1 MKLMKKLLSAV
12 TAAALGLTMTTALST
27 GTVTST
33 ASAADM
39 TAVELVEDMGLGW
52 NLGNALDSTNTWTAN
67 LEPSDIETAWG
78 NVETT
83 EAMIQ
88 EIKKAGFNTVRIPVT
103 WWDMTGTTGT
113 ASMSDFDGEVA
124 EKFLARVKEVVD
136 YCIDN
141 DMYAIINTHHDED
154 WEKDTSKIDIFEKL
168 WKQIATYFAD
178 YDEHLVFEG
187 MNEVSFSSN
196 AEAMTYN
203 QAFVDTVRATGDNNS
218 DRLLIVTAV
227 SNNTSKA
234 LSSDFSMP
242 DDDSDMLAVSVHYY
256 EPSTFCVAST
266 DSIWGYSSTWGT
278 TSEYTTLAN
287 DFEDLKEKFTDNGY
301 GVIIGE
307 YGVCNADKYYT
318 TTSYDKD
325 QDSIEAYYKE
335 VMSRAYEIEGV
346 CAIAWDDSDSGTIAL
361 FSRKTRSWYATEIY
375 DILQEV
381 LNGETSDVYEKTDR
395 VSFDADEIDE
405 GDGSWLIDLSEY
417 ADLGVTVSS
426 VVVNYTMT
434 SELGSSEYTGDI
446 NLSFNIIEDGNDATD
461 PTWCYLDSGGLAVGD
476 TVYTFDFPSDNTYV
490 TETDDNGNAVT
501 TLNGELDMDYLKLES
516 WWTWSGTDD
525 DTVTITIESVTV
537 IFDGYI
543 YTESGDGTTTT
554 TTETTAT
561 DDTDDTTS
569 GDPVG
574 NAYLIG
580 SFGTAE
586 NWAADGDSITSASV
600 TGDGTY
606 TVSWDLEEATS
617 TGSSWFLA
625 VQIDPA
631 GEADTFTTDTFEDL
645 EVTLDSVTVDG
656 VAIEDLSTAYI
667 NTRYYESNGVTR
679 IYLHDDWTK
688 TGAEVLDDMDI
699 ESNITVTFTISGTG
713 IEASS
718 DTTTTTTETTTT
730 TTETTTT
737 SDGGDTTSGDPV
749 GNAYLIGSFGT
760 AENWAADGD
769 SITSASVTGDGTY
782 TVSWDLEEATSTGSS
797 WFLAVQID
805 PAGEADTFTT
815 DTFED
820 LEVTLDSVTV
830 DGVAI
835 EDLSTAYINT
845 RYYESNGV
853 TRIYLHD
860 DWTKTGAEVL
870 DDMDIESNITV
881 TFTISGTGIEASSDT
896 TTTTTTTTTTETTD
910 TDETTTTTTTTNTDD
925 TTTTTTTTT
934 TDTDATTTTEETTT
948 TTSTTTTTETTTITT
963 TVTVNPEAS
972 LCGDINL
979 DGNVTLADA
988 VLLTKAG
995 VGFVTLNSEAT
1006 ANGDCNG
1013 DGYTDSNDVSV
1024 LLRFMVQLVNT
1035 LPYTS

>member
-1 MKLMKKLLSAV
+1 MKLMKKLLSVV

-27 GTVTST
+27 GTVIST

-136 YCIDN
+136 YCINN

-168 WKQIATYFAD
+168 WNQIATYFAD

-203 QAFVDTVRATGDNNS
+203 QAFVDTVRVTGGNNS

-266 DSIWGYSSTWGT
+266 DSTWGYSSTWGT

-426 VVVNYTMT
+426 VVVNYMMI

-446 NLSFNIIEDGNDATD
+446 SLSFNIIEDGNDATD
-461 PTWCYLDSGGLAVGD
+461 LTWCYLDSGGLAVGD

-490 TETDDNGNAVT
+490 TETDDDGNAVT
-501 TLNGELDMDYLKLES
+501 TLNGKLDMDYLKLES
-516 WWTWSGTDD
+516 WWTWSGTDN

-554 TTETTAT
+554 TTETTT
-561 DDTDDTTS
+561 SDGDDTTS
-569 GDPVG
+569 GDSVG

-580 SFGTAE
+580 SFGTTE

-600 TGDGTY
+600 TGDGIY

-631 GEADTFTTDTFEDL
+631 GEADTFTTDTFKDL

-667 NTRYYESNGVTR
+667 NTRYYESAGVTR

-713 IEASS
+713 IKASS

-730 TTETTTT
+730 TT
-737 SDGGDTTSGDPV
+737 
-749 GNAYLIGSFGT
+749 
-760 AENWAADGD
+760 
-769 SITSASVTGDGTY
+769 
-782 TVSWDLEEATSTGSS
+782 
-797 WFLAVQID
+797 
-805 PAGEADTFTT
+805 
-815 DTFED
+815 
-820 LEVTLDSVTV
+820 
-830 DGVAI
+830 
-835 EDLSTAYINT
+835 
-845 RYYESNGV
+845 
-853 TRIYLHD
+853 
-860 DWTKTGAEVL
+860 
-870 DDMDIESNITV
+870 
-881 TFTISGTGIEASSDT
+881 
-896 TTTTTTTTTTETTD
+896 TTTTETET
-910 TDETTTTTTTTNTDD
+910 ETT
-925 TTTTTTTTT
+925 
-934 TDTDATTTTEETTT
+934 E
-948 TTSTTTTTETTTITT
+948 STTTTTTT

-979 DGNVTLADA
+979 DGNVTLADV
-988 VLLTKAG
+988 VLLTKASA
-995 VGFVTLNSEAT
+995 GFVILNSEAT

-1013 DGYTDSNDVSV
+1013 DGYTDSNDALV